1 MKKEDKSL
9 MIEKIKDTLAQY
21 SAVYLTDTTALN
33 AERTTDLRRAAFKAE
48 VKMMVVKNTLLKKAM
63 EQSDID
69 YSGLYPALAGSTTLM
84 LTNTANAPAKLLKE
98 FRGRKET
105 YPALKAAYAEETT
118 FVGDEHLNTL
128 AAFKSKNELIADVIA
143 LLQAPAQRV
152 IGALQNKDGEQA
164 EAETEAPA
172 PEATPE
178 A

>member
-1 MKKEDKSL
+1 MRKEDKAL
-9 MIEKIKDTLAQY
+9 LIEKIKDTVAQY

-33 AERTTDLRRAAFKAE
+33 AERTTDLRRAAFKAG
-48 VKMMVVKNTLLKKAM
+48 VKMMVVKNTLLKKAL
-63 EQSDID
+63 EQLDID
-69 YSGLYPALAGSTTLM
+69 YSGLFDAMAGSTTLM
-84 LTNTANAPAKLLKE
+84 LCNTANAPAKLLKE

-152 IGALQNKDGEQA
+152 IGALQNKDGENG
-164 EAETEAPA
+164 ENA
-172 PEATPE
+172 PEETPE